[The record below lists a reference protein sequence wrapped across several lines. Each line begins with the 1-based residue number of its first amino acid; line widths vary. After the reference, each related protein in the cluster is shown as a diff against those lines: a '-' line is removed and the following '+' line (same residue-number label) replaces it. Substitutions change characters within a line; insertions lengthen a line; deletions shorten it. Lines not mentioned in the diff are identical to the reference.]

1 MTWVRLV
8 AAMMLGALV
17 VLIGP
22 VSPASA
28 HAVIVDTVP
37 ARGSVVGAAP
47 TAVTVT
53 FSEPVRLVPGK
64 VKVVAPDG
72 TVITAGEPTLDGAAM
87 VIPITPAQRPL
98 GTYTVSY
105 RVVSADSHPVGG
117 GFSYSVGARSTF
129 EDAVSGDSVD
139 RGVTIGISVA
149 KYLGYAGLTL
159 LVGPALLMLGLW
171 PRRLLRTPAGRRG
184 PRIMMFTGA
193 GLVALGAL
201 AGIWLQA
208 PYANG
213 GGPLDATAAG
223 LRDVLISQFGFA
235 HLGRLVAL
243 ALAVPL
249 LVVKALRW
257 RGLALG
263 VVAAGGLITWPLAGH
278 PIASRMPVVTVFA
291 DLVHLAAM
299 AVWLGGLIAL
309 VAFLLR
315 RANARELRIILPVW
329 SRWAVL
335 AVYCLIAGG
344 VIQVMVEVGAVS
356 QLVTTRF
363 GQLILAKTA
372 LLGVVLAFAGVA
384 RTLVHR
390 LSAGGAGTGWTARL
404 APNAAPVTWLRRS
417 VAVEVALTAVV
428 LAASAVLV
436 QTTPS
441 RAVGEES
448 PVVVPETFSET
459 LTSPIYTLQFEIY
472 PVQRGENNTLHG
484 AIYTP
489 EGKPLPVQ
497 EFRVTAALASAGLE
511 PIDQPM
517 AILDPVPGQSTTDLG
532 HVIGPVNFPLP
543 GEWTVK
549 FTIRISEIDQATV
562 TAVVKVP

>member
-1 MTWVRLV
+1 MRWVRLV
-8 AAMMLGALV
+8 AAVVLGALV

-28 HAVIVDTVP
+28 HAVVVDTVP

-47 TAVTVT
+47 TAVTIT
-53 FSEPVRLVPGK
+53 FSEAVRLVPGR

-72 TVITAGEPTLDGAAM
+72 TPVTGGEPTLAGAVM
-87 VIPITPAQRPL
+87 TIPIAAAERPL

-129 EDAVSGDSVD
+129 DGAVTGDAVDP
-139 RGVTIGISVA
+139 GVTAGISVA
-149 KYLGYAGLTL
+149 KYLGYLGLTL
-159 LVGPALLMLGLW
+159 LVGPALLMLSLW

-184 PRIMMFTGA
+184 PRIMMFAGA
-193 GLVALGAL
+193 GLIALGAV
-201 AGIWLQA
+201 AAIWLQA
-208 PYANG
+208 PYAYG

-223 LRDVLISQFGFA
+223 LGEVLLSQFGLA
-235 HLGRLVAL
+235 HLGRLAVL

-249 LVVKALRW
+249 LA
-257 RGLALG
+257 GLAPSLSRAPRLSRARGIALAG
-263 VVAAGGLITWPLAGH
+263 VAVAGLVTWPLSGH

-291 DLVHLAAM
+291 DFAHLAAM

-309 VAFLLR
+309 AVFLLR
-315 RANARELRIILPVW
+315 RADTRELRVILPVW
-329 SRWAVL
+329 SRWAAL

-344 VIQVMVEVGAVS
+344 VIQVLVEVGTVG

-363 GQLILAKTA
+363 GQLVLAKTA
-372 LLGVVLAFAGVA
+372 LLGVVLAVAGAA
-384 RTLVHR
+384 RLLVRR
-390 LSAGGAGTGWTARL
+390 LVTGTATGWTARL
-404 APNAAPVTWLRRS
+404 VPGGPPAVWLRRS
-417 VAVEVALTAVV
+417 VAVELAVTAVV

-441 RAVGEES
+441 RNVGEEA
-448 PVVVPETFSET
+448 PVVVPETFSQT
-459 LTSPIYTLQFEIY
+459 LTSPIYTLQYEIY
-472 PVQRGENNTLHG
+472 PVQRGEYNTLHG
-484 AIYTP
+484 FVYTP
-489 EGKPLPVQ
+489 EGKPIPIE
-497 EFRVTAALASAGLE
+497 EFRVTIALPSAGLE
-511 PIDQPM
+511 PIDAPM
-517 AILDPVPGQSTTDLG
+517 AILDESHGL
-532 HVIGPVNFPLP
+532 GPVNFPLP

-562 TAVVKVP
+562 SGVVNVP

>member
-1 MTWVRLV
+1 MRWVRLV
-8 AAMMLGALV
+8 AAAVLGALV

-28 HAVIVDTVP
+28 HAVVVDTVP
-37 ARGSVVGAAP
+37 ARGAVVNAAP
-47 TAVTVT
+47 AAVTIT
-53 FSEPVRLVPGK
+53 FSETVRLVPGR

-72 TVITAGEPTLDGAAM
+72 TPVTGGEATLAGAVMT
-87 VIPITPAQRPL
+87 IPIVAAERPL

-129 EDAVSGDSVD
+129 DGAVTGDSVD
-139 RGVTIGISVA
+139 AGVTTGISVA
-149 KYLGYAGLTL
+149 KYLGYLGLTL
-159 LVGPALLMLGLW
+159 LTGPALLMLSLW

-193 GLVALGAL
+193 GLIALGAV
-201 AGIWLQA
+201 AAIWLQA
-208 PYANG
+208 PYAYG

-223 LRDVLISQFGFA
+223 LGEVLISQFGLT

-249 LVVKALRW
+249 LVLRPF
-257 RGLALG
+257 RGRGVALG
-263 VVAAGGLITWPLAGH
+263 AVAIAGLLTWPLAGH

-309 VAFLLR
+309 AAFLLR
-315 RANARELRIILPVW
+315 RADARELRLILPVW
-329 SRWAVL
+329 SRWAAL

-344 VIQVMVEVGAVS
+344 VVQVMVEVGAVS

-372 LLGVVLAFAGVA
+372 LLGVVLAFAGAA
-384 RTLVHR
+384 RLLVR
-390 LSAGGAGTGWTARL
+390 RIVDGSVTGWAARL
-404 APNAAPVTWLRRS
+404 VPGGPPAVWLRRS
-417 VAVEVALTAVV
+417 VAVELAVTTVV

-441 RAVGEES
+441 RNVGEEA

-459 LTSPIYTLQFEIY
+459 LSSPIYTLQYEIY
-472 PVQRGENNTLHG
+472 PVQRGEYNTLHG
-484 AIYTP
+484 FVYTP
-489 EGKPLPVQ
+489 EGRPIPI
-497 EFRVTAALASAGLE
+497 EDFRVTIGLPSAGLE
-511 PIDQPM
+511 PIDAPM
-517 AILDPVPGQSTTDLG
+517 AIVDESHGLG
-532 HVIGPVNFPLP
+532 ALNFPLP

-562 TAVVKVP
+562 SGVVNVP

>member
-1 MTWVRLV
+1 MRWVRLV
-8 AAMMLGALV
+8 AAVLLGALV

-37 ARGSVVGAAP
+37 ARGSVVGSAP

-72 TVITAGEPTLDGAAM
+72 TPVTGGEPTLDGASI
-87 VIPITPAQRPL
+87 VIPIVAAERPL

-129 EDAVSGDSVD
+129 EGAVTGDEVD

-149 KYLGYAGLTL
+149 KYLGYVGLTL
-159 LVGPALLMLGLW
+159 LVGPALLMLWLW

-184 PRIMMFTGA
+184 PRTMMLTGA
-193 GLVALGAL
+193 GLIALGAV

-208 PYANG
+208 PYAYG
-213 GGPLDATAAG
+213 GGPLDATVSG
-223 LRDVLISQFGFA
+223 LREVLVSQFGIA

-243 ALAVPL
+243 AVAVPL
-249 LVVKALRW
+249 LVVKAFRG

-263 VVAAGGLITWPLAGH
+263 LAAAGGVLTWPLAGH
-278 PIASRMPVVTVFA
+278 PVASRMPVVTVFA

-315 RANARELRIILPVW
+315 RAEPRELRVILPVW

-344 VIQVMVEVGAVS
+344 VIQVMVEVGTVS

-372 LLGVVLAFAGVA
+372 LLGVVLAVAGMA
-384 RTLVHR
+384 RTMVRR
-390 LSAGGAGTGWTARL
+390 LADGTGTGWTARV
-404 APNAAPVTWLRRS
+404 APHAAPVTWLRRS

-441 RAVGEES
+441 RAVGEEA
-448 PVVVPETFSET
+448 PVVQPETFSKT

-484 AIYTP
+484 FVYTP
-489 EGKPLPVQ
+489 EGKPIPIQ
-497 EFRVTAALASAGLE
+497 EFRVKAALPSAGLE

-517 AILDPVPGQSTTDLG
+517 AILDESHGL
-532 HVIGPVNFPLP
+532 GPVVFPMP
-543 GEWTVK
+543 GEWTVT

-562 TAVVKVP
+562 SAVVQVP

>member
-1 MTWVRLV
+1 MV
-8 AAMMLGALV
+8 AAAFLGALI

-28 HAVIVDTVP
+28 HAVVVDTVP

-47 TAVTVT
+47 TVVTIT
-53 FSEPVRLVPGK
+53 FSEAVRLVPGR

-72 TVITAGEPTLDGAAM
+72 SPVTGGEPTLAGAVM
-87 VIPITPAQRPL
+87 TIPVTAAERPL

-117 GFSYSVGARSTF
+117 GFSYSIGARSTF
-129 EDAVSGDSVD
+129 DGAVTGDEVD
-139 RGVTIGISVA
+139 PGVTAGISVA
-149 KYLGYAGLTL
+149 KYLGYLGLTL
-159 LVGPALLMLGLW
+159 LIGPALLMLSLW

-193 GLVALGAL
+193 GLIALGAL
-201 AGIWLQA
+201 AAIWLQA
-208 PYANG
+208 PYAYG
-213 GGPLDATAAG
+213 GGPLDATADG
-223 LRDVLISQFGFA
+223 LGGVMISQFGLA

-249 LVVKALRW
+249 LAGRAFRW
-257 RGLALG
+257 RGVALG
-263 VVAAGGLITWPLAGH
+263 VVAAAGLVTWPLSGH

-291 DLVHLAAM
+291 DFAHLAAM

-309 VAFLLR
+309 AVFLLR
-315 RANARELRIILPVW
+315 RADARELRVILPVW
-329 SRWAVL
+329 SRWAAL

-344 VIQVMVEVGAVS
+344 VIQVMVEVGTVS

-363 GQLILAKTA
+363 GQLVLAKTA
-372 LLGVVLAFAGVA
+372 LLGVVLAVAGAA
-384 RTLVHR
+384 RLLVR
-390 LSAGGAGTGWTARL
+390 RIVTGSATGWAARL
-404 APNAAPVTWLRRS
+404 VPGGPPAIWLRRS
-417 VAVEVALTAVV
+417 VAVELAVTAVV

-441 RAVGEES
+441 RSVGEEA

-459 LTSPIYTLQFEIY
+459 LTSPIYTLQYEIY
-472 PVQRGENNTLHG
+472 PVQRGEYNTLHG
-484 AIYTP
+484 FVYTP
-489 EGKPLPVQ
+489 EGQPIPIE
-497 EFRVTAALASAGLE
+497 EFRVTIALPSAGLE
-511 PIDQPM
+511 PIDAPM
-517 AILDPVPGQSTTDLG
+517 AILDESHGL
-532 HVIGPVNFPLP
+532 GPVNFPLP

-562 TAVVKVP
+562 SGVVNVP